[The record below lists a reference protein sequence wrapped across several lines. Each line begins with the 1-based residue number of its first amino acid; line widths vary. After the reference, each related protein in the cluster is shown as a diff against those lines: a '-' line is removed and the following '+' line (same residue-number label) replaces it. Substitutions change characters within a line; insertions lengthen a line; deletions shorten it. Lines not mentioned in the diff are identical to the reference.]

1 LLHYDSL
8 RRSIIAP
15 YVIKTFFTLLP
26 SVIQKTL
33 ATEKKTIAL
42 LALSFSSHA
51 KDKKALVGNNQS
63 DVSGKRLITRFSEK
77 VFLNHK

>member
-1 LLHYDSL
+1 MSLKLSLLSCQV
-8 RRSIIAP
+8 SF
-15 YVIKTFFTLLP
+15 KKLL
-26 SVIQKTL
+26 QL
-33 ATEKKTIAL
+33 KKTIAL